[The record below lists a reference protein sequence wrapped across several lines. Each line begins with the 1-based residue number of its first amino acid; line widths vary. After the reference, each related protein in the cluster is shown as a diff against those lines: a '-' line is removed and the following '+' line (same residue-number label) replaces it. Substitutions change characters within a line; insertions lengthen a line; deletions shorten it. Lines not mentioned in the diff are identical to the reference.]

1 MPKDSFSA
9 SEGHILLKFSDQSKN
24 IMIEQM
30 RSDFISNASH
40 ELRTP
45 LASIIGF
52 IETIQGHAKND
63 KANRELFLSM
73 MHDQAVR
80 MQRLVDD
87 LLSLSKLELQENS
100 PPSSNCDVFEVID
113 KIVKSF
119 LPLAK
124 KYKVKLTNNLPLN
137 LSNIVGDEVQM
148 QQLFSTL
155 IENALK
161 YSGESSNVKI
171 ELVKKQKNRKSE
183 SNMMGIQIIDNGKGI
198 PTEHIYRLT
207 ERFYRV
213 NADLSRERQ
222 GTGLGLSIVK
232 HILNRHKGEL
242 EIESVPEKGSI
253 FTTWLPV
260 SKTDFKLIKRDKA
273 A

>member
-1 MPKDSFSA
+1 MSYRIKEIYFTQQGEGSNTGRDFVFVRFS
-9 SEGHILLKFSDQSKN
+9 G
-24 IMIEQM
+24 
-30 RSDFISNASH
+30 
-40 ELRTP
+40 
-45 LASIIGF
+45 
-52 IETIQGHAKND
+52 
-63 KANRELFLSM
+63 
-73 MHDQAVR
+73 
-80 MQRLVDD
+80 
-87 LLSLSKLELQENS
+87 
-100 PPSSNCDVFEVID
+100 C
-113 KIVKSF
+113 
-119 LPLAK
+119 
-124 KYKVKLTNNLPLN
+124 NLW
-137 LSNIVGDEVQM
+137 
-148 QQLFSTL
+148 
-155 IENALK
+155 
-161 YSGESSNVKI
+161 SG
-171 ELVKKQKNRKSE
+171 KQKNRKSE

-260 SKTDFKLIKRDKA
+260 SKTDFKQIKRDKA